1 MTNLLMDTANV
12 TAAAPPE
19 NAFVARSFSLSNDGL
34 KMSLLTLGLTVVLE
48 LASVP
53 TVRKM
58 VELRQ
63 PGAAAYLQGLACNL
77 LNNGI
82 LGPMTYEF
90 VTSSPLSYSAKPYRP
105 WGQAAMT
112 IGIVFGHAIFYYCA
126 HRCMHYR
133 SMFWAHRFHHRF
145 NTYVAPSTANA
156 VSLAEYTIAYMIPF
170 VIGCLALR
178 PDRLSLFVAVG
189 IVSLNNLLIH
199 MPLLHDLSER
209 VVPYLGVSTAM
220 HLEHHKRLTTHFA
233 APTVSID
240 RLLALVVGQP
250 ESWGK
255 KFVDPADER
264 KRA

>member
-1 MTNLLMDTANV
+1 MTILMNTANV

-34 KMSLLTLGLTVVLE
+34 KMSLLTLGLTVLLE

-90 VTSSPLSYSAKPYRP
+90 VTSSPLSYSAKPYGP